1 MTPRP
6 GDVYLC
12 SLDPTVGSEIRKTRP
27 AVVISPDELNEH
39 WASCLVAPMTTGS
52 RRYPFRVACRFD
64 GVSGHVVLDQM
75 RAVDNTRLVRNLG
88 RLPAPTTARVLAVAR
103 EMFAD

>member
-1 MTPRP
+1 MTPCR

-12 SLDPTVGSEIRKTRP
+12 NLDPTIGTEIRKTRP

-39 WASCLVAPMTTGS
+39 WPSCLVAPMTTGS

-64 GVSGHVVLDQM
+64 GVNGHVVLDQM
-75 RAVDNTRLVRNLG
+75 RTVDMARLVRRLG
-88 RLPAPTTARVLAVAR
+88 RLSGPTTAKVLAIAR

>member
-1 MTPRP
+1 MTPRR

-39 WASCLVAPMTTGS
+39 WTSCLVAPMTTGS
-52 RRYPFRVACRFD
+52 RRYPFRVACQFD
-64 GVSGHVVLDQM
+64 GVRAHVVLDQV
-75 RAVDNTRLVRNLG
+75 RAVDKARLVRNLG